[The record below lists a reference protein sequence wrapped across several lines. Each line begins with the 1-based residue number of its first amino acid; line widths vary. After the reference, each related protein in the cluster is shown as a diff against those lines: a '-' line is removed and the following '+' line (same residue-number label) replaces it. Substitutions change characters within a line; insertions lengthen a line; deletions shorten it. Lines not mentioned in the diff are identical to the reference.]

1 MVKNGSLFLKKV
13 IQFSFS
19 VWFVSVFVVF
29 QVPAKAL
36 SADWPEVAAASA
48 RAQSERYP
56 R

>member
-1 MVKNGSLFLKKV
+1 MVKIGTLTLKIV